1 MAYDFRDR
9 NKLVY
14 VANGWKW
21 LALRP
26 GLRTNYGCYVSF
38 INMNGH
44 GGFVKDLKQIFLDVF
59 YFPGQRDGPEKRL
72 EQA

>member
-1 MAYDFRDR
+1 MA
-9 NKLVY
+9 
-14 VANGWKW
+14 
-21 LALRP
+21 ALRP

-44 GGFVKDLKQIFLDVF
+44 GGFVKELKQIFLDVF

>member
-1 MAYDFRDR
+1 MA
-9 NKLVY
+9 
-14 VANGWKW
+14 
-21 LALRP
+21 ALPR

-44 GGFVKDLKQIFLDVF
+44 GGFVKGLKQIFLDVF
-59 YFPGQRDGPEKRL
+59 YFPGQHDDPEKRS